1 MIIVVS
7 KKIILANNILEK
19 QAFDIYI
26 LIINVFDSYTFFAY
40 TFLTAIPTLQ
50 ILWMEIIFILKK
62 TKTNTNKQLD
72 IYAASKYRA
81 VDLNISISQIK
92 I

>member
-50 ILWMEIIFILKK
+50 IL
-62 TKTNTNKQLD
+62 
-72 IYAASKYRA
+72 
-81 VDLNISISQIK
+81 
-92 I
+92 